1 MKSTLVIVTEK
12 NLLCWS
18 PAEPHKALKML
29 GYGAPTDI
37 FSMMDRTYAT
47 LA

>member
-1 MKSTLVIVTEK
+1 MKSTLVIVNEK

-18 PAEPHKALKML
+18 IAEPHKTLKMF
-29 GYGAPTDI
+29 GHGALADL